1 MASIHSFRSVLC
13 ACLCAAGVLASTTA
27 GGEEVSRA
35 ALLSLSCTGCHGPD
49 GRSPGAIPS
58 IDGKSAD
65 FISMSLK
72 MFQSGDRPATV
83 MGRHALGYTD
93 EEIDLIAKYFAAR

>member
-1 MASIHSFRSVLC
+1 MASMHSFRTVLC
-13 ACLCAAGVLASTTA
+13 ACVCAAGVLASTAA

-49 GRSPGAIPS
+49 GHSPGAIPS
-58 IDGKSAD
+58 INGKSAD

-72 MFQSGDRPATV
+72 MFRSGDRPATV

-93 EEIDLIAKYFAAR
+93 EGIELIA

>member
-1 MASIHSFRSVLC
+1 MSRILNLPVL
-13 ACLCAAGVLASTTA
+13 LLAGTGLLASPA
-27 GGEEVSRA
+27 VMPEGAIEPSRA

-93 EEIDLIAKYFAAR
+93 EEIELIAKYFAAR